1 MYGVRMLRSKTNYS
15 YEAFFRP
22 TTNDQRPTFFAAEKR
37 ERKDIRRGGM
47 FKKFNMFK
55 RLTYILPL
63 ALSVEHSAFERLR
76 AFVVPVFLCTMSDVR
91 CT

>member
-1 MYGVRMLRSKTNYS
+1 MYGVRRSVLKMNS
-15 YEAFFRP
+15 NYEAFFRP

-55 RLTYILPL
+55 GLTCILPL
-63 ALSVEHSAFERLR
+63 ALSVEHSAFERLCD
-76 AFVVPVFLCTMSDVR
+76 PCVFLCVFVV
-91 CT
+91 

>member
-1 MYGVRMLRSKTNYS
+1 MNFN

-22 TTNDQRPTFFAAEKR
+22 TTNDQQPTFFVAEKR

-55 RLTYILPL
+55 GLTCILPL

-76 AFVVPVFLCTMSDVR
+76 YPCVFLCVFVVPVFLCTMSDVR
-91 CT
+91 CTQAS